1 MARRFGAEFLG
12 TLLYVFFGVGV
23 ATFVFGFRVFGFRSG
38 GSVAAAVLITGLA
51 FGLTLMAIAY
61 VLGPISGCHVNPA
74 VTLAAYLSRRMPF
87 ADAVGYW
94 VAQLAGGFLGA
105 LLLYGVL
112 EASPVYAKSA
122 DGLGTNGWGTG
133 SFLHM
138 SAGGVFIAEV
148 ILTAF
153 FVFVVLGETA
163 KGGGSVTSM
172 GLVIGLTLAGVHL
185 IGVPIDGTSVNPAR
199 SLGPALITGGTPL
212 NQVWLFLVAP
222 LVGSVLAAGLHLLF
236 HPVQE
241 PDVPAAED
249 EAGPDRSSEAQP
261 GRHHRPG

>member
-1 MARRFGAEFLG
+1 
-12 TLLYVFFGVGV
+12 
-23 ATFVFGFRVFGFRSG
+23 
-38 GSVAAAVLITGLA
+38 
-51 FGLTLMAIAY
+51 
-61 VLGPISGCHVNPA
+61 
-74 VTLAAYLSRRMPF
+74 
-87 ADAVGYW
+87 
-94 VAQLAGGFLGA
+94 
-105 LLLYGVL
+105 
-112 EASPVYAKSA
+112 
-122 DGLGTNGWGTG
+122 
-133 SFLHM
+133 M

-163 KGGGSVTSM
+163 KGGGSVSSM

-199 SLGPALITGGTPL
+199 SLGPAQITGGTPL

-236 HPVQE
+236 HPVAE

-249 EAGPDRSSEAQP
+249 DAGPDRGSAAQP
-261 GRHHRPG
+261 GRHHRSG

>member
-112 EASPVYAKSA
+112 EASPLYLKSA
-122 DGLGTNGWGTG
+122 DGLGTNGWGPG

-153 FVFVVLGETA
+153 FVFVVLGQTA
-163 KGGGSVTSM
+163 QGSHVSSM

-236 HPVQE
+236 HPVAE

-249 EAGPDRSSEAQP
+249 AARPDLGSSAGSA
-261 GRHHRPG
+261 RHQRPG

>member
-23 ATFVFGFRVFGFRSG
+23 ATLVFGFRVFGFRSG

-94 VAQLAGGFLGA
+94 IAQLVGGFLGA
-105 LLLYGVL
+105 LLLYGVF
-112 EASPVYAKSA
+112 EASPVYFKSR
-122 DGLGTNGWGTG
+122 DGLGTNGWGPD

-148 ILTAF
+148 ILTTF
-153 FVFVVLGETA
+153 FVFVVLGETG
-163 KGGGSVTSM
+163 KGGNATSM
-172 GLVIGLTLAGVHL
+172 GLVIGLTLTAVHL
-185 IGVPIDGTSVNPAR
+185 VGVPIDGTSVNPAR
-199 SLGPALITGGTPL
+199 SLGPALIVGGTPL

-236 HPVQE
+236 HPVAE
-241 PDVPAAED
+241 LDVPAAED
-249 EAGPDRSSEAQP
+249 EAGPDRSSSARF
-261 GRHHRPG
+261 GRHHRRG

>member
-172 GLVIGLTLAGVHL
+172 GLVIGLTLAAVHL

-249 EAGPDRSSEAQP
+249 EAGPERSSEPQP
-261 GRHHRPG
+261 GRHRPG